1 MLRAVSGGGSS
12 TPGIGWVVSNGPPSD
27 ADGNPDGTLALDSSS
42 TTQAYYKKVSGTY
55 GVNTV
60 GPIGTLQGAGAG
72 QTAASSVILGSG
84 APDPTVGSAGQMYV
98 DQSSKLVYLPKGVAS
113 ITPVGFFGVNIHI
126 GYTSS
131 FWPNMTVTSYLA
143 LFAQMGIQTV
153 RTNIASVAKANNV
166 LSTVKG
172 LIAGGIDVLVVID
185 ASPNLGSTF
194 AAQQSAAST
203 LGASLAT
210 ALMGSGV
217 KYIETS
223 NEFDFNCKI
232 NGSNPRG
239 FVADGGSYDDFT
251 SSKFECWR
259 GWTSGMLSGIRGV
272 TSEFKLGYASGVA
285 FPQTAF
291 RMLREG
297 RDTTGA
303 VTQTPLAFDFLGA
316 HFYDTQGNPTSF
328 TCKSRTGSPVSTN
341 SLAELRGLTGNVTYD
356 VPQTPA
362 FELMVT
368 EWGSRAADTNQGS
381 FYAQRT
387 LDFFN
392 WKSTYNIKA
401 IYAYALFADTTDAG
415 TGPVFGVNAL
425 NFGLIQADGSTKK
438 PAYNSFCNVIQSN
451 TVTTPGGWP
460 AIARALPLPVLG
472 SGAQVLAPLNTTDN
486 TLRSYTIPGGS
497 MGPNTTLRVTA
508 LFTCPTN
515 ANTKTFRVKWGGNVI
530 YQAGFTS
537 TTITVNIEVILQNR
551 GVLNAQ
557 VGQPVAL
564 LGPTFTAGPIQTWAI
579 DTTVDQVVAFTAQAG
594 VGTDQLTLERCS
606 IELIG

>member
-98 DQSSKLVYLPKGVAS
+98 DQASKLVYLPKGVAS

-232 NGSNPRG
+232 NGANPRG

-303 VTQTPLAFDFLGA
+303 VTQTPLSFDFLGA

-328 TCKSRTGSPVSTN
+328 TCKSRTGSSVATN
-341 SLAELRGLTGNVTYD
+341 SLAELRGLTGNATYD

-368 EWGSRAADTNQGS
+368 EWGSRAADTNQGA

-460 AIARALPLPVLG
+460 AIARALPLPVYS
-472 SGAQVLAPLNTTDN
+472 SGAQVLSPLTVTDN
-486 TLRSYTIPGGS
+486 VLKSFTIPGGS
-497 MGPNTTLRVTA
+497 MGPNTTMRITA
-508 LFTCPTN
+508 IFTMPNN
-515 ANTKTFRVKWGGNVI
+515 ANTKTFRIRFGGVVI
-530 YQAGFTS
+530 YQASFT
-537 TTITVNIEVILQNR
+537 TAVTLNMEFLIQNR

-557 VGQPVAL
+557 IAQVQSM
-564 LGPTFTAGPIQTWAI
+564 LGPTSNTGPVLTAAV
-579 DTTVDQVVAFTAQAG
+579 DTTADQVVAFSAQAG
-594 VGTDQLTLERCS
+594 VGTDQLALERCS

>member
-1 MLRAVSGGGSS
+1 MLRGAIGGGASA
-12 TPGIGWVVSNGPPSD
+12 PGVGWTTSNGLPSD
-27 ADGNPDGTLALDSSS
+27 ADGLPDNTLCIDLTS
-42 TTQAYYKKVSGTY
+42 TTGAYYKKIGGTY
-55 GVNTV
+55 GATTV
-60 GPIGTLQGAGAG
+60 GPIGVLNGAGSG
-72 QTAASSVILGSG
+72 SASSASNVIIGSG
-84 APDPTVGSAGQMYV
+84 TPDPSVGSAGNAFI
-98 DQSSKLVYLPKGVAS
+98 DGPNKLVYLPKGVAS
-113 ITPVGFFGVNIHI
+113 ITPQGFFGVNIHI

-131 FWPNMTVTSYLA
+131 YWPNMTAASYLA

-153 RTNIASVAKANNV
+153 RTNIASVAKANAV
-166 LSTVKG
+166 LPTIKG

-194 AAQQSAAST
+194 SAQQSAAST
-203 LGASLAT
+203 LGASLAN
-210 ALMGSGV
+210 ALKGSGIV
-217 KYIETS
+217 YIETS

-232 NGSNPRG
+232 NGPNPRT

-259 GWTSGMLSGIRGV
+259 GWTDGMLSGIRGV

-303 VTQTPLAFDFLGA
+303 VTKTPLSFDFLGA

-328 TCKSRTGSPVSTN
+328 TCKSRTGASVSTN
-341 SLAELRGLTGNVTYD
+341 SLAELRGLTGNATYD

-381 FYAQRT
+381 FYNTFTQNYFA
-387 LDFFN
+387 
-392 WKSTYNIKA
+392 WKTTYNIRA
-401 IYAYALFADTTDAG
+401 IYAYVLFADTTDSG

-438 PAYNSFCNVIQSN
+438 PAYNSFCNVIQTN

-460 AIARALPLPVLG
+460 ALPRCLPQPPIAYSTPVANTG
-472 SGAQVLAPLNTTDN
+472 STTNN
-486 TLRSYTIPGGS
+486 TLRTETIKGGQ
-497 MGPNTTLRVTA
+497 MGPNSSLRITH
-508 LFTCPTN
+508 LWSYTNN
-515 ANTKTFRVKWGGNVI
+515 ANTKTVRLVVGGVTVI
-530 YQAGFTS
+530 QSGFT
-537 TTITVNIEVILQNR
+537 TTGAFSAETIIRNR
-551 GVLNAQ
+551 GALNAQ
-557 VGQPVAL
+557 SYIG
-564 LGPTFTAGPIQTWAI
+564 GGFSGFSTAGALATMAV
-579 DTTVDQVVAFTAQAG
+579 DTSQDFTVVFSAQNG
-594 VGTDQLTLERCS
+594 VGTDTITLEGY
-606 IELIG
+606 IVEIIG

>member
-1 MLRAVSGGGSS
+1 MGLKAVSSTGSGGV
-12 TPGIGWVVSNGPPSD
+12 GWTTSNGLPSD
-27 ADGNPDGTLALDSSS
+27 ADGLPDGTLCLDTTS
-42 TTQAYYKKVSGTY
+42 TTGAYYKKVSGSY
-55 GVNTV
+55 NANTT
-60 GPIGTLQGAGAG
+60 GPIGALQGASGA
-72 QTAASSVILGSG
+72 TDSASSVIIGSG
-84 APDPTVGSAGQMYV
+84 APDSSVGSAGQAYV
-98 DQSSKLVYLPKGVAS
+98 DQNSKLMYLPKGVAS

-131 FWPNMTVTSYLA
+131 FWPNMTVASYLA
-143 LFAQMGIQTV
+143 RFAQMGIQTV
-153 RTNIASVAKANNV
+153 RTNIASVAKANAV

-194 AAQQSAAST
+194 SAQQSAAST

-232 NGSNPRG
+232 NGPNPRT

-303 VTQTPLAFDFLGA
+303 VTQTPLALDFLGA

-328 TCKSRTGSPVSTN
+328 TCKSRTGASVATN
-341 SLAELRGLTGNVTYD
+341 SLAELRGLTGNATYD

-368 EWGSRAADTNQGS
+368 EWGSRASDTNQGS
-381 FYAQRT
+381 FYATRT
-387 LDFFN
+387 QDFFT

-401 IYAYALFADTTDAG
+401 IYAYVLFADVTDSG

-425 NFGLIQADGSTKK
+425 NFGLIQADGATVK
-438 PAYNSFCNVIQSN
+438 PAYTSFCSAISSN

-460 AIARALPLPVLG
+460 AVPRYLPQAPIAYSTPVANTGSTTNNALRTETIKGGQMGVN
-472 SGAQVLAPLNTTDN
+472 SS
-486 TLRSYTIPGGS
+486 LRITHLWSYT
-497 MGPNTTLRVTA
+497 N
-508 LFTCPTN
+508 N
-515 ANTKTFRVKWGGNVI
+515 ANTKTVRLIVGGVTVI
-530 YQAGFTS
+530 QSGFT
-537 TTITVNIEVILQNR
+537 TTGAFSCETIIRNR
-551 GVLNAQ
+551 GALNAQ
-557 VGQPVAL
+557 SYVG
-564 LGPTFTAGPIQTWAI
+564 GGFSGFSTAGALTTMAV
-579 DTTVDQVVAFTAQAG
+579 DTSQDFTVVFSAQNG
-594 VGTDQLTLERCS
+594 VGTDTITLEGY
-606 IELIG
+606 IVEIIG

>member
-1 MLRAVSGGGSS
+1 MLRGAIGGGGSG
-12 TPGIGWVVSNGPPSD
+12 TPGSQIRTGSGVPSD
-27 ADGNPDGTLALDSSS
+27 SLGINGDFWIDQDTGFWYQKASGAYGAPFLNSKGASGSGDTASNFIIGSGTPDSS
-42 TTQAYYKKVSGTY
+42 
-55 GVNTV
+55 
-60 GPIGTLQGAGAG
+60 I
-72 QTAASSVILGSG
+72 
-84 APDPTVGSAGQMYV
+84 GSAGQAYV
-98 DQSSKLVYLPKGVAS
+98 DQNSKLVYLPKGVAS

-131 FWPNMTVTSYLA
+131 FWPNMTVSSYLA
-143 LFAQMGIQTV
+143 RFAQMGIQTV

-166 LSTVKG
+166 LATVKG

-194 AAQQSAAST
+194 AAQQSAANT

-210 ALMGSGV
+210 ALKGSGV
-217 KYIETS
+217 VYIETS

-259 GWTSGMLSGIRGV
+259 GWTSGMLAGIRSV

-303 VTQTPLAFDFLGA
+303 VTQTPLQIDFMGA

-328 TCKSRTGSPVSTN
+328 TCKSRTGSSVSTN
-341 SLAELRGLTGNVTYD
+341 SLAELRGLTGNATYD

-368 EWGSRAADTNQGS
+368 EWGSRAADSNQGA
-381 FYAQRT
+381 FYATRT
-387 LDFFN
+387 QDFFT
-392 WKSTYNIKA
+392 WKTTYNIKA
-401 IYAYALFADTTDAG
+401 IYAYVLFADTTDSG

-425 NFGLIQADGSTKK
+425 NFGLIQADGATVK
-438 PAYNSFCNVIQSN
+438 PAYSSFVGCIQTN

-460 AIARALPLPVLG
+460 VLPRCLPQPPIAYSTPVANTG
-472 SGAQVLAPLNTTDN
+472 STTNN
-486 TLRSYTIPGGS
+486 TLRTETIKGGQ
-497 MGPNTTLRVTA
+497 MGPNSSLRITH
-508 LFTCPTN
+508 LWSYPNN
-515 ANTKTFRVKWGGNVI
+515 ANTKTVRLVVGGVTVI
-530 YQAGFTS
+530 QSSFTTTGVFQAE
-537 TTITVNIEVILQNR
+537 TVIRNR
-551 GVLNAQ
+551 GAINAQ
-557 VGQPVAL
+557 SYVGGGYFGFSTGGAIA
-564 LGPTFTAGPIQTWAI
+564 TMAI
-579 DTTVDQVVAFTAQAG
+579 DTSQDFTVVFTAQNG
-594 VGTDQLTLERCS
+594 VGTDTITLEGY
-606 IELIG
+606 IVEIIG